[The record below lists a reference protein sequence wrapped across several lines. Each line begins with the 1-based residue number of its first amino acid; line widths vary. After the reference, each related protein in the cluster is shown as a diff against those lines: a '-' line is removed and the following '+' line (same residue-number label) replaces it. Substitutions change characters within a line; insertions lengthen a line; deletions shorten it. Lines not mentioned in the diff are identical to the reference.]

1 MIDYDKYDYKKLGNY
16 SNVVT
21 KLEKDRE
28 IDDSVT
34 LVIHY
39 YMEPLIAKVSLEH
52 PEWLFVGEGFK
63 ETKMVGHYGATR
75 FDVYQDSEQIGSIRL
90 DGWQDSN
97 YKWEIYN
104 ERIAKTRQRRGGTS
118 TSDINKARKLI
129 NSQFSKP
136 TPDEM
141 AHRVAKQASAFVH
154 NESWTAQRRF
164 DGHFNKI
171 TASLAE
177 YITREFDTVA
187 PALLS
192 YGANK
197 EQLKAVR
204 TSHMER
210 IFPVEA
216 EKVFKKSQG
225 YVAFQS
231 GDIYYIMAPQSD
243 CIMDQIKSADLP
255 TDLKAKIGMLK
266 MVGLETGVDGIGYR
280 LSNNS
285 FYILP

>member
-1 MIDYDKYDYKKLGNY
+1 MIDYDKYTYNKLGNY

-21 KLEKDRE
+21 KLEKDQE

-34 LVIHY
+34 LVVHY

-63 ETKMVGHYGATR
+63 ETRVAGHYGATR
-75 FDVYQDSEQIGSIRL
+75 FDVYQDNEPIGRISL

-118 TSDINKARKLI
+118 TSDLNKARKLI

-136 TPDEM
+136 TPNEM
-141 AHRVAKQASAFVH
+141 AERVAKRANSVIH
-154 NESWTAQRRF
+154 DKSWTAQRRF
-164 DGHFNKI
+164 DGHFSKVI
-171 TASLAE
+171 ASLSE
-177 YITREFDTVA
+177 YITKEFDAVA
-187 PALLS
+187 PALVQ
-192 YGANK
+192 YGATE

-204 TSHMER
+204 VAQEDR
-210 IFPVEA
+210 VFPMKA
-216 EKVFKKSQG
+216 EQIFKKSQG

-231 GDIYYIMAPQSD
+231 GDTYYMMAPQSD
-243 CIMDQIKSADLP
+243 RVVDEIKSADLP

-266 MVGLETGVDGIGYR
+266 MVSPEDGIEDVGYR
-280 LSNNS
+280 LDHNS